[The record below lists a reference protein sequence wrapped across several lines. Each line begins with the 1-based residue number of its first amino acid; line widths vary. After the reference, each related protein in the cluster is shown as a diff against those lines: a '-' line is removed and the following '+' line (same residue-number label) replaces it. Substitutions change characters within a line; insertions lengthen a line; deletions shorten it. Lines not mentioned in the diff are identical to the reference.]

1 MNWIK
6 KLLFIVLDI
15 SYFITQGFYKFLT
28 LYQRSNIRVLIY
40 HDVKTKGQIKL
51 FKKQILSLSKEYEFI
66 SPNDL
71 QKKININIKSK
82 NKILLTFDDGF
93 KSNRKLAEEVLSVF
107 NIKALFFVVSDFVGA
122 QKQSEKYKTIIN
134 NIYPDGPSENELS
147 DPMDHEDIKF
157 LISNGHKIGCH
168 TLSHQMLSK
177 VSSLKE
183 LNNEIISSKDKLE
196 KDFGI
201 EIKHFAFP
209 FGTFNSIN
217 QKAIKILDKNYDFI
231 HSGLRGNNKK
241 TTKLIY
247 RDAVNPE
254 MSITRL
260 KAFLIGNA
268 DLLYKRNFKKL
279 NRHLN

>member
-15 SYFITQGFYKFLT
+15 SYFITQGLYKIFT
-28 LYQRSNIRVLIY
+28 YYQRSNIRVLIY
-40 HDVKTKGQIKL
+40 HDVKTEEQIKL
-51 FKKQILSLSKEYEFI
+51 FKKQILILSKEYDFI

-71 QKKININIKSK
+71 QKKINNTKSK

-93 KSNRKLAEEVLSVF
+93 KSNRRLAEEVLNKL
-107 NIKALFFVVSDFVGA
+107 NIKALFFIIADFIGT
-122 QKQSEKYKTIIN
+122 QKQSKKYKNIIN
-134 NIYPDGPSENELS
+134 NIYPDGPRENELS

-157 LISNGHKIGCH
+157 LISNEHEIGCH

-201 EIKHFAFP
+201 KIKHFAFP

-231 HSGLRGNNKK
+231 HSGLRGNNKE
-241 TTKLIY
+241 TTKMIF

-254 MSITRL
+254 MKITRL

-279 NRHLN
+279 NRYLN